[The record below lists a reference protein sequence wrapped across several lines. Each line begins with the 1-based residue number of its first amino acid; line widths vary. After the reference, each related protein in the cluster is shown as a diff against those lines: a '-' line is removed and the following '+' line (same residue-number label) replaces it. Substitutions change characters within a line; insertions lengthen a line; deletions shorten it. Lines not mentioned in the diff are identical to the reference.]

1 MEGRYAIVRD
11 VPDTYPKC
19 IRMNKF
25 EEIDVELAKKQH
37 RMYCETLTNLG
48 LKVIKIPA
56 DERYPDCCFVEDTA
70 IVVGNKAIIS
80 NMGAPSRAGEEKEVK
95 ELLAKYKKIFE
106 ITPPAT
112 IDGGDVLK
120 IDKNIY
126 IALSER
132 TNEFAIQQMKNFL
145 SKDSYKII
153 PVKIKGILHLKSV
166 CNRIG
171 NDYVLLAKGYFDDEI
186 LIQKKLLDKF
196 ETEQEYQ
203 QRIRNELLKSKE
215 LIEQQLNKNVDFLCW
230 PGGGQNDA
238 TFKIAY
244 AVGYRSTTKGVKLN
258 QFGKDPKAVSRVA
271 ANSPVKLPIFQRWF
285 DLLFLRFQINRGH
298 GSLTSRIIGNV
309 FKRIFLR

>member
-80 NMGAPSRAGEEKEVK
+80 NMGAPSRAGEEKKVK

-186 LIQKKLLDKF
+186 FSGYKKIVTPKEETYAANCLSINKKVLIAEGYPHTKKLI
-196 ETEQEYQ
+196 E
-203 QRIRNELLKSKE
+203 KE
-215 LIEQQLNKNVDFLCW
+215 GFDVIEMNVSEFKKGD
-230 PGGGQNDA
+230 GGL
-238 TFKIAY
+238 TCLSI
-244 AVGYRSTTKGVKLN
+244 
-258 QFGKDPKAVSRVA
+258 
-271 ANSPVKLPIFQRWF
+271 IF
-285 DLLFLRFQINRGH
+285 
-298 GSLTSRIIGNV
+298 
-309 FKRIFLR
+309 